1 MVATVSAKVIMKNLI
16 FVVSAML
23 GLWMFLKPARAIEV
37 QRRFYLRI
45 NWRIEPVSMRNEIRN
60 TKLMGVF
67 LIILALAGTVFSL
80 FSFK

>member
-1 MVATVSAKVIMKNLI
+1 MMMENLI
-16 FVVSAML
+16 FVVSVML
-23 GLWMFLKPARAIEV
+23 GLWMFLRPARAIEV
-37 QRRFYLRI
+37 QRRFYLMI
-45 NWRIEPVSMRNEIRN
+45 NWRIEPISMRKEIRN

>member
-1 MVATVSAKVIMKNLI
+1 
-16 FVVSAML
+16 
-23 GLWMFLKPARAIEV
+23 MFLKPARTIEA

-45 NWRIEPVSMRNEIRN
+45 NWRIEPVSMRKEIRN

-67 LIILALAGTVFSL
+67 LIILALAGAVFSL